1 METKTTLTL
10 TREEEET
17 LYQLVSYQL
26 ENLDEDDDRFGLTQT
41 LLEKLT

>member
-26 ENLDEDDDRFGLTQT
+26 ENLDEDDDRFGPTKT

>member
-17 LYQLVSYQL
+17 LYQLVNYQL
-26 ENLDEDDDRFGLTQT
+26 ENLDEDDDRFGPTKT

>member
-26 ENLDEDDDRFGLTQT
+26 ENLDEDDDRFESTKT